1 MAYKDGPYLMLRI
14 PNEETG
20 QLEKKYAS
28 IPLILN
34 SVWEDYKQ
42 GLLTNDY
49 TRELLMEIGFNETQ
63 VFHMLEILQAEKADF
78 DEGNYREVSYL

>member
-1 MAYKDGPYLMLRI
+1 MTYKDGPYLMLKI
-14 PNEETG
+14 WNDKTG

-49 TRELLMEIGFNETQ
+49 TRELVMEIEFNGTQ
-63 VFHMLEILQAEKADF
+63 VFRMLELLQAEKADF
-78 DEGNYREVSYL
+78 DEGDYREVSYL